1 MPQSTYKFAPPRF
14 FISLLLAFII
24 PATLL
29 ATDASGS
36 DKSEYGVPIFS
47 GIGEAFLSL
56 SPYPHSPEKNPEVEE
71 SAGRVSEDKK
81 LASPTSD
88 NVEKTI
94 EEDTPYTIMAD
105 DFPFSDTD
113 DGDVLV
119 SVKIS
124 EFSGNGT
131 LIIGGREILSTDTEI
146 FTAAVSIFNSD
157 RAIFTPGEHE
167 HGDDYSSFLF
177 RVNDGTSDSE
187 DTYRF
192 TFDVDAVN
200 DLPTSDNVEKTINED
215 TPYTFSANDFPFTDA
230 DEGDVLVNVKVSE
243 FSGQGTL
250 TINGIE
256 ILSEVFTAGVGIFN
270 SDRAIFTPGEHE
282 HGDDYSS
289 FLFRVNDGTSD
300 SEDTYRFTF
309 DVDSENDTP
318 TGNLTIMNPMLLETG
333 ESFEIVFFGDEDIGV
348 SDPDGMTKARSQS
361 PPGGFAPEISWIAAR
376 NALTLERT
384 FPPQGGTTTR
394 LPLVGNTQYMIRD
407 TDEGARIKAR
417 VFYRDDE
424 GTNEIIE
431 SNWSDIIPSDFY
443 PVEKRIMEDERYTFK
458 ASEFTLD
465 PDRLVDIGVVDFDQ
479 HQRGKFEFDGVPVTT
494 LNEIVT
500 IQKADI
506 GKLVYIPNEHG
517 HGTYYSGFNFRH
529 NYGGNDPPKERF
541 WFHVDPVN
549 DAPEG
554 LLTLTRIANS
564 QEAPSGAFEVDFLG
578 DGEIGIT
585 EPDGLTKARS
595 QSPPDGFAPE
605 VSWIAE
611 ENGAEVLRTLPT
623 EQGGTATRLPLAGNT
638 QYIIQDMDRGTR
650 IKARVFYRDDDGT
663 DEEVDS
669 EWMDAVPAM
678 VPAAP
683 NPSDI
688 RVIATTPSQ
697 LTVEWS
703 APDDGGSPIL
713 RYEIQRQHLIVIGWD
728 EEATAIVRA
737 SVLRHTFTNLRAA
750 RNYIVRIRAENAVGK
765 SDWAVLPLRNRQL
778 TLPATVPDIPTN
790 LIVDATEMDELTLT
804 WEAPVETGGMEITGY
819 RVQHKLATEADYPTS
834 SISLITTT
842 TTITGLESGTQYDVR
857 VAAVNQE
864 GRGAWLTGAGSTAPE
879 FVATVPAAPTG
890 VTVEK
895 ESETT
900 LSVSWDAPTNT
911 GGAEITGYDVQ
922 YRDASESP
930 ISWTSVTPNPT
941 DTETTITG
949 LTAGKE
955 YLVRVAAINSVG
967 TGAYSG
973 EASSVLVTLPGVPKT
988 LAVTVSSSSS
998 LCATWEAPEDL
1009 GAEIAVPLSY
1019 IVAYRTSDPDGEGTE
1034 TAGDWEERSTTA
1046 TTVELTDLLAN
1057 TSYDVRVAA
1066 VNEAGRGE
1074 FTDLGSATTTEAVSL
1089 PNAPTNVVLTSLSPT
1104 EVQATWTKPTETGGL
1119 ALRSFAVEYAPANAP
1134 ADSDPMS
1141 LTRHAE
1147 ASAVILTGLLP
1158 ETEYQVS
1165 IAAINALGRSEFESA
1180 TVTTP
1185 LATAPFPPR
1194 ALMVTG
1200 TSAMDLEVSWTAPV
1214 DPGGIPILR
1223 YRVDYR
1229 LSDEDETQTGRQ
1241 PGDWEEQSSERTSIV
1256 IQNLDAG
1263 TGYDVRVAAI
1273 NAVSEGSFVQ
1283 STGQTL
1289 NGTDIPAPPSSLTLT
1304 VSSATR
1310 IQATWAAPSSGP
1322 DVTGYRVEYRR
1333 EQHSGTWHQIAH
1345 TGLSTQATIIGLM
1358 AGTTYQVRVRGQIDA
1373 GHGEFVQQSATTRAT
1388 LPSSPENLVV
1398 NGSSDDALRLSW
1410 LAPSDHGGAPIT
1422 DYEIGYKT
1430 TENSEWTL
1438 WTREETGLQ
1447 ETIRGLRESTLY
1459 EVQVAAVNSA
1469 GRGSY
1474 ANGAASTPSSD
1485 QTNAPLTLTICGQS
1499 PTELEVFWIEAT
1511 CRTGKDPEA
1520 SSPASDDIYKL
1531 YYREQSASQW
1541 EQVLNLGT
1549 EGHARIYDLSPETAY
1564 EIEFRHFVDD
1574 TETIYTGAVSTQ
1586 DATIPSVP
1594 LDFFIQPGS
1603 DSELDLRWQS
1613 PERDGGSEILRYTV
1627 RYRES
1632 DADRRLEGFQPSEWV
1647 EINAPSNEASLSELL
1662 SGTLYEVQ
1670 VAALN
1675 EEGMSPYVTRSA
1687 TTSPSAE
1694 LEKDWNALKNLYEET
1709 AGAQWTT
1716 QENWSVAESDL
1727 PQIEEL
1733 DAWSGVEVYQGRV
1746 AELNLNGVGML
1757 GSLPKTVGDLTGL
1770 IELRIGQNHLE
1781 GALPGEMTNLEN
1793 LEIFHFDGQS
1803 LCAPIQDEFQNWL
1816 QTVSEV
1822 MGSNCLSALT
1832 LTGTIEDQTYTVSQP
1847 IDQLNLPSAS
1857 GGLSPYMYT
1866 LTPELPSGL
1875 TFVPSGPYIS
1885 GTPQEITAQTAY
1897 TFTVTDNAGGTV
1909 SADFA
1914 IEVVGATSLEA
1925 GHTVTDFVL
1934 LGNYPNPFNPSTNIL
1949 VDLPTAA
1956 DVSVEVF
1963 NLLGQ
1968 RVHVEEF
1975 YGISA
1980 GPSRSL
1986 MLTVPNLPSGV
1997 YVYHVVARQDT
2008 GVQLA
2013 KGRMTLVK

>member
-1 MPQSTYKFAPPRF
+1 MINLQIVSNCFGKPLIPLTMVIPMIKCLNQPINLPPPRF

-192 TFDVDAVN
+192 TFDVD
-200 DLPTSDNVEKTINED
+200 
-215 TPYTFSANDFPFTDA
+215 
-230 DEGDVLVNVKVSE
+230 
-243 FSGQGTL
+243 
-250 TINGIE
+250 
-256 ILSEVFTAGVGIFN
+256 
-270 SDRAIFTPGEHE
+270 
-282 HGDDYSS
+282 
-289 FLFRVNDGTSD
+289 
-300 SEDTYRFTF
+300 
-309 DVDSENDTP
+309 SENDTP

-376 NALTLERT
+376 NALTMERT

-394 LPLVGNTQYMIRD
+394 LPLAGNTQYMIRD

-424 GTNEIIE
+424 GTDEIIE

-443 PVEKRIMEDERYTFK
+443 PIEKRIMEDERYTFK
-458 ASEFTLD
+458 VSDFTLD
-465 PDRLVDIGVVDFDQ
+465 PDRLVDILVVDFI
-479 HQRGKFEFDGVPVTT
+479 QRGKFEFDGVPGTI
-494 LNEIVT
+494 NDIII

-517 HGTYYSGFNFRH
+517 HGTYYTGFNFRH
-529 NYGGNDPPKERF
+529 GYGGNGILPKERF

-564 QEAPSGAFEVDFLG
+564 QDAPSGAFEVDFLG

-678 VPAAP
+678 APAAP

-819 RVQHKLATEADYPTS
+819 RVQHKLATETDYPTLSTSVS
-834 SISLITTT
+834 STSATIS
-842 TTITGLESGTQYDVR
+842 GLESNTQYDVR
-857 VAAVNQE
+857 VAAVNAE
-864 GRGAWLTGAGSTAPE
+864 GASLWLTGAGSTAPE

-1980 GPSRSL
+1980 GPSRSF
-1986 MLTVPNLPSGV
+1986 MLEVPNLPSGV

-2013 KGRMTLVK
+2013 KGQMTLLK